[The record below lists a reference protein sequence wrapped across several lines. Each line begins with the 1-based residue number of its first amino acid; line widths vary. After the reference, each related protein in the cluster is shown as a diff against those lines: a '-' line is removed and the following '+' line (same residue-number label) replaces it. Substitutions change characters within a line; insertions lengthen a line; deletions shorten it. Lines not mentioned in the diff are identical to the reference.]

1 MGLGVVFVAILLAG
15 PAGSPASPEAPLTWG
30 ALVGSGLFT
39 IPDTSTLLRG
49 RFVAAV
55 TIDNRDRDP
64 LGLDLVDGAIAWNY
78 GLTGWSEAYGRF
90 IFNRSVAV
98 PDTPVLPPPPLDEIL
113 APGTTAPR
121 RPFYAVY
128 PPTPYVDDTGAIH
141 FGAGTPG
148 DGLVGAK
155 ARALAPSGWR
165 PAAAAVLELQF
176 PMARNLRDLQHGA
189 GTGGF
194 DLRLGGIAEWPRG
207 RWSFVASTAFTRVGT
222 PPYPDRR
229 IEWRDGRVTVTD
241 EPLILPHRLD
251 VGVGV
256 RRVLRP
262 DLAAVG
268 EATTVFDVGHRTRIV
283 DRARPI
289 DVLAGLQYRRRR
301 FRVTA
306 ALRDHLHALQ
316 SMAIRPS
323 PLAGMVDV
331 TEVGNVDLA
340 RYLSAIGLSD
350 AVPMLRLGVHR
361 LLVPA
366 PGGPPL
372 PPGSRVIP
380 NTYRI
385 RSEHQVGFL
394 LLWGMTF

>member
-1 MGLGVVFVAILLAG
+1 MGMDVVLAAILLAG
-15 PAGSPASPEAPLTWG
+15 PAGSPAAPEAPLTWG

-39 IPDTSTLLRG
+39 IPDTSTLPRG
-49 RFVAAV
+49 RFIAGV

-78 GLTGWSEAYGRF
+78 GLTRRAEAYGRF

-98 PDTPVLPPPPLDEIL
+98 PDTPVLPPPPLDQIL
-113 APGTTAPR
+113 APGTSPPR
-121 RPFYAVY
+121 RPFYSVY

-155 ARALAPSGWR
+155 VRALTARGWR
-165 PAAAAVLELQF
+165 PAAAAMLELQF
-176 PMARNLRDLQHGA
+176 PIARNLRDLQHGA

-194 DLRLGGIAEWPRG
+194 DVRLGGIAEWPHG

-222 PPYPDRR
+222 PPFPDRR
-229 IEWRDGRVTVTD
+229 IEWRDGRVVVTD

-262 DLAAVG
+262 NLAAVG

-331 TEVGNVDLA
+331 SKVGDVDLA
-340 RYLSAIGLSD
+340 RYLSAIGLGD
-350 AVPMLRLGVHR
+350 AVPSLRLGVHR

-380 NTYRI
+380 DTYRI
-385 RSEHQVGFL
+385 RSEHQMGFL

>member
-1 MGLGVVFVAILLAG
+1 MDVVLVAILLAG
-15 PAGSPASPEAPLTWG
+15 PAGAPASPEAPLTWG

-39 IPDTSTLLRG
+39 IPDASTLPRG
-49 RFVAAV
+49 RFVAGV

-78 GLTGWSEAYGRF
+78 GVTGWCEAYGRF

-98 PDTPVLPPPPLDEIL
+98 PDTPVLPPPPLDQIL
-113 APGTTAPR
+113 APGTAAPR
-121 RPFYAVY
+121 RPFYSVY
-128 PPTPYVDDTGAIH
+128 PPTPYVDDTGAEH

-155 ARALAPSGWR
+155 ARFLA
-165 PAAAAVLELQF
+165 
-176 PMARNLRDLQHGA
+176 
-189 GTGGF
+189 
-194 DLRLGGIAEWPRG
+194 PRG

-222 PPYPDRR
+222 PPFPDRR
-229 IEWRDGRVTVTD
+229 IEWRDGGVMVTD

-262 DLAAVG
+262 NLAAVA

-289 DVLAGLQYRRRR
+289 DVLLGLQYRRRR

-316 SMAIRPS
+316 SMAIRP
-323 PLAGMVDV
+323 
-331 TEVGNVDLA
+331 
-340 RYLSAIGLSD
+340 
-350 AVPMLRLGVHR
+350 
-361 LLVPA
+361 
-366 PGGPPL
+366 
-372 PPGSRVIP
+372 
-380 NTYRI
+380 
-385 RSEHQVGFL
+385 
-394 LLWGMTF
+394 